1 MLMPAVAAVR
11 ARNERLSRRVLEFDA
26 ILPPGM
32 SGPSVEARSGD
43 NVSVAAQ

>member
-1 MLMPAVAAVR
+1 
-11 ARNERLSRRVLEFDA
+11 VLEFVDA

-32 SGPSVEARSGD
+32 SDPSVEARSGD